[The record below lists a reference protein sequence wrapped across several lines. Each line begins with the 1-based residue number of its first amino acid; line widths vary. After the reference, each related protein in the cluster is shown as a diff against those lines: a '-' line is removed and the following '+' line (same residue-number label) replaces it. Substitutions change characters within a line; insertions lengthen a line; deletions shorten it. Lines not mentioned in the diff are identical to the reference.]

1 MSILKV
7 EKLSTGYGK
16 KEIVRDISMELSLGQ
31 VVSILGPNGCGKSTL
46 IKALCKGLA
55 FKGNVF
61 IDDINTRE
69 LSERELAKLCS
80 YVPQRSGLSI
90 DVSVQDAVLMGFQPY
105 LGIFGNPSKDM
116 KARVQETLLQVGLGD
131 YMSANYMELSEGQK
145 RLCILARSLV
155 TQSKLLLMDEPDA
168 ALDFGV
174 RNNLLEIISE
184 RVRNKTCGVLLTLHD
199 MNLALSNSD
208 YIYLMNNGSFTGV
221 LCPKEDSLEVMERKL
236 SDLYGRVH
244 LLEYQ
249 KENGDK
255 DLIMVQDRA

>member
-7 EKLSTGYGK
+7 EQLSTGYGK

-116 KARVQETLLQVGLGD
+116 KVRVQETLLQVGLGD
-131 YMSANYMELSEGQK
+131 
-145 RLCILARSLV
+145 
-155 TQSKLLLMDEPDA
+155 
-168 ALDFGV
+168 
-174 RNNLLEIISE
+174 
-184 RVRNKTCGVLLTLHD
+184 
-199 MNLALSNSD
+199 
-208 YIYLMNNGSFTGV
+208 
-221 LCPKEDSLEVMERKL
+221 
-236 SDLYGRVH
+236 
-244 LLEYQ
+244 
-249 KENGDK
+249 
-255 DLIMVQDRA
+255 